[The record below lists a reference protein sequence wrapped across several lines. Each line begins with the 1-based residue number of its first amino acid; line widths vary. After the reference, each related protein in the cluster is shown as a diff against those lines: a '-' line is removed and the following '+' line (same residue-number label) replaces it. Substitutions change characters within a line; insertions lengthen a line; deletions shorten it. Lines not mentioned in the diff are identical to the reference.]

1 MADSDEELEAL
12 LSDDDSL
19 DPFDDSESDPELEE
33 GEDDREGSDDEPEDD
48 EGASAKSIPY
58 KRFQKAIAQRNEE
71 RAKAKH
77 LEEELESHQEFL
89 ETLGARYKKFKKP
102 AAQLAVDADF
112 MEALERMA
120 QTDQS
125 VKTFYDK
132 VTKFMESGVVEQQPT
147 KSEPKSDP
155 RLDEILKWKAQ
166 QTVTD
171 TLHPLGLEPKYT
183 KLIQQHIL
191 ANAKDPGALDADQVR
206 DLTKSFMRETGFTL
220 KDMKATKADP
230 VEPKDKPKT
239 THQKSVAATTKSKL
253 EPGEKKTFKNREE
266 LLRHRESLMSDL
278 IAELETPAA

>member
-1 MADSDEELEAL
+1 MPNDELDDLLE
-12 LSDDDSL
+12 DTEDL
-19 DPFDDSESDPELEE
+19 DPFDDSESDTELQE
-33 GEDDREGSDDEPEDD
+33 GEDDSEGADDASEDD
-48 EGASAKSIPY
+48 GKAGEKSIPY

-71 RAKAKH
+71 RAKTKH

-89 ETLGARYKKFKKP
+89 ETLGSRYKKFKKP

-125 VKTFYDK
+125 VKTFYEK
-132 VTKFMESGVVEQQPT
+132 VTKFMENPGSIQTET
-147 KSEPKSDP
+147 KSELKPDP

-183 KLIQQHIL
+183 KLIQQHVL
-191 ANAKDPGALDADQVR
+191 ANAKDPGALTADQVR
-206 DLTKSFMRETGFTL
+206 DLTKGFMKDTGFTL
-220 KDMKATKADP
+220 KDMKVVKAESKD
-230 VEPKDKPKT
+230 EPKDKPKT
-239 THQKSVAATTKSKL
+239 THQKSVATTTKSKL
-253 EPGEKKTFKNREE
+253 ESEEKKTFKNREE
-266 LLRHRESLMSDL
+266 LLRHRESIMSDL